1 MASVMVLT
9 LAACGASNAG
19 PQDNSPK
26 TTTSAEAISTRNRT
40 AERDEQVTSLR
51 ITTDD
56 PTFGRLTFDALA
68 AGDPGLA
75 SKGRLVLLLHG
86 FPASAESYRHV
97 LPILAE
103 GGYYA
108 VAVTQRGYSADA
120 RPEPVEAYTMPTLLG
135 DTTRI
140 VHALGAERVHLVG
153 HDWGGG
159 LAWFVAVARPDLVA
173 SLTALSTP
181 HPDPFSDAI
190 ADPTSPQ
197 YAASAYMEALREID
211 ESKVTGGLAS
221 VTGRFGPDVEPI
233 PPALAS
239 TYADGLSS
247 PEALRGALNWYRAN
261 VLPMSGRMGPVRV
274 PTLYLWGSDDF
285 AFLRGPARASE
296 HYVDAPYT
304 FVELDQLG
312 HWLPEEA
319 PETVAA
325 AILRHLDRVPA
336 QTEGAPG
343 AEQTTTSTP

>member
-173 SLTALSTP
+173 SLTARSTP
-181 HPDPFSDAI
+181 PR
-190 ADPTSPQ
+190 PTWKR
-197 YAASAYMEALREID
+197 SAR
-211 ESKVTGGLAS
+211 S
-221 VTGRFGPDVEPI
+221 
-233 PPALAS
+233 
-239 TYADGLSS
+239 
-247 PEALRGALNWYRAN
+247 
-261 VLPMSGRMGPVRV
+261 MSRR
-274 PTLYLWGSDDF
+274 
-285 AFLRGPARASE
+285 
-296 HYVDAPYT
+296 
-304 FVELDQLG
+304 
-312 HWLPEEA
+312 
-319 PETVAA
+319 
-325 AILRHLDRVPA
+325 
-336 QTEGAPG
+336 
-343 AEQTTTSTP
+343 